1 MTISGC
7 GGLQILFLN
16 SGEEG
21 DLSGPAG
28 ICGDLSGPAGICGDL
43 QGSAGI
49 CMDLSSFTLWDTL
62 QSGCGA
68 RRLPPSYSH

>member
-1 MTISGC
+1 MEKS
-7 GGLQILFLN
+7 
-16 SGEEG
+16 G

-43 QGSAGI
+43 WGSVGVCGDLQGSARI
-49 CMDLSSFTLWDTL
+49 CLASHSDTL

-68 RRLPPSYSH
+68 RRLPLSYSH